1 MLATSS
7 GDSTVKIWNF
17 EKQKCVHTFTDH
29 LQAVWSAHWHSC
41 GNFLVSGS
49 RDNTAK
55 IWDLNRQNI
64 LNSKL
69 IIIKFKN

>member
-55 IWDLNRQNI
+55 IWDLNR
-64 LNSKL
+64 
-69 IIIKFKN
+69 

>member
-17 EKQKCVHTFTDH
+17 EKQKCVHTFSDH
-29 LQAVWSAHWHSC
+29 LQAVWSVSWHSC

-49 RDNTAK
+49 RDKTAK
-55 IWDLNRQNI
+55 IWDLNRLLSI
-64 LNSKL
+64 YVKSELTL
-69 IIIKFKN
+69 LT

>member
-17 EKQKCVHTFTDH
+17 EQKKCVHTFSDH
-29 LQAVWSAHWHSC
+29 LQATWDVSFHSC
-41 GNFLVSGS
+41 GNFVVSAS

-55 IWDLNRQNI
+55 IWDLNRQLSFFGNPD
-64 LNSKL
+64 SKRDL
-69 IIIKFKN
+69 Y